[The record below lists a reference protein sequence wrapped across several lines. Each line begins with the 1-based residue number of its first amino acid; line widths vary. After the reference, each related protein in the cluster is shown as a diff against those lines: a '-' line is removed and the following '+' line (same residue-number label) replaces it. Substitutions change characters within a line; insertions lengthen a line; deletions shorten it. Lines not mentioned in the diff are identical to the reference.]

1 MATDTLVW
9 KRLLLLSLL
18 LYWPQVYVDVEVPKQ
33 DYVIHSNIN
42 LLFIDLHVLVLKK
55 GGRKKKK
62 HSRQG
67 ILSATSKKLCQRQ
80 RTHVQY
86 KAPGNQLRVQV
97 IWWKRL
103 LCTASDSMYLNQVLL
118 RTRTTKRLLSFV
130 EVHTFIE
137 FCWLTCRNSLHNRV
151 CDFL

>member
-55 GGRKKKK
+55 GGRKKKSTQGK
-62 HSRQG
+62 AFCLQQAKNYVSDREHMYSTKLQG
-67 ILSATSKKLCQRQ
+67 INSECKWFDESGYFA
-80 RTHVQY
+80 
-86 KAPGNQLRVQV
+86 QLLTV
-97 IWWKRL
+97 
-103 LCTASDSMYLNQVLL
+103 CT
-118 RTRTTKRLLSFV
+118 
-130 EVHTFIE
+130 
-137 FCWLTCRNSLHNRV
+137 
-151 CDFL
+151 